1 MADTQKLFSS
11 IEAKYRLPS
20 GYLARVYQLESRGG
34 KDNYNAS
41 TKAAGPFQFVP
52 KTAKGMGLDDP
63 YDLEASAD
71 AAARLAVQNRAVL
84 QRNGIENPDGKTLYL
99 AHQQGAAGAEKLL
112 KGGDAPATSAL
123 GEVYKDPKIAAK
135 AVTGNGG
142 QADMA
147 SSAFAN
153 KIMAKYEGK
162 ETSGDPLR
170 PYGALGET
178 PPIDKAAQESPLAT
192 KNTADVLEGPAP
204 SEDDGSSRKQTYA
217 MNALLNAQNALQQQ
231 SQTPLLPIPRLSY
244 AEGGIVGLAKRKPV
258 MLTHYSNKPD
268 LKEVDPDYYG
278 TNNPGDDVKRVLGRK
293 DGNPRRSYFYTGKPG
308 DVLPEHKVG
317 KYAYTTTSDK
327 LYDLSEDPLKLY
339 NGSSPAALN
348 RLEHEVRSRGY
359 EGILGKK
366 AAHPTAVLFEKKTVD
381 RHPMDRVDAS
391 IAASTSLAKKA
402 IAHFNALSGGDP
414 EKIARELMNLPKAD
428 LRPREA
434 KALAMSLANKKLDN
448 VKTLIS
454 THPKLGSGFSKLF
467 APR

>member
-1 MADTQKLFSS
+1 MA
-11 IEAKYRLPS
+11 A
-20 GYLARVYQLESRGG
+20 
-34 KDNYNAS
+34 
-41 TKAAGPFQFVP
+41 
-52 KTAKGMGLDDP
+52 
-63 YDLEASAD
+63 
-71 AAARLAVQNRAVL
+71 QNRADL
-84 QRNGIENPDGKTLYL
+84 ERRGIENPDGKMLYL
-99 AHQQGAAGAEKLL
+99 AHQQGAAGAASLL
-112 KGGDAPATSAL
+112 KGGDTRAVSAL
-123 GEVYKDPKIAAK
+123 GEVYKDKPKVAEK
-135 AVTGNGG
+135 AVLGNGG
-142 QADMA
+142 STDIT
-147 SSAFAN
+147 SRDFAG
-153 KIMAKYEGK
+153 KIMSKYEG
-162 ETSGDPLR
+162 GDDKAQLR
-170 PYGALGET
+170 PYSALGET
-178 PPIDKAAQESPLAT
+178 PPLDKTAQESPLAG
-192 KNTADVLEGPAP
+192 KNTADVLEEPAP

-278 TNNPGDDVKRVLGRK
+278 TNNPGDDVGRVLGRK
-293 DGNPRRSYFYTGKPG
+293 DGNPRRSYFYTGQPG

-366 AAHPTAVLFEKKTVD
+366 AAHPTAVLFEKKTVA
-381 RHPMDRVDAS
+381 RHPMDRIDAS
-391 IAASTSLAKKA
+391 IAASTSLARKA

-414 EKIARELMNLPKAD
+414 VKIARELMNLPKAD

-434 KALAMSLANKKLDN
+434 KALATSLVNKKLDD